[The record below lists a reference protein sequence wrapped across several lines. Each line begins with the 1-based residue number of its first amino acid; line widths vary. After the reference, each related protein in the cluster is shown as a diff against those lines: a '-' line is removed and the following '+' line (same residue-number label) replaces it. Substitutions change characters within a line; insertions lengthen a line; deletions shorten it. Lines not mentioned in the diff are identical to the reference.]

1 MSDISIT
8 DLDSLAAAIQV
19 LHKTYQVPHVI
30 ITSLRLTPD
39 NQTVPSRA
47 PSKPPSGTQTPAG
60 SPHRDAS
67 KSHPSAWGAA
77 ESSNPPKEPQI
88 NIDDIE
94 NLTIIGSTATSDY
107 RTRLFRI
114 DTPVLPLFFS
124 GTGDMFAAL
133 TVPRLIEAVQ
143 AASTPDFDLRSTP
156 SWRSP
161 DDVAPEDLP
170 LAKAVQKVLASMQA
184 VLAKTTAK
192 CEEKMAAFDKRAAK
206 SSRAEDEDVD
216 GETQS
221 KRHLAL
227 MNASEVQVVR
237 YVKELVDPPDLE
249 RFKPRRV
256 AEGGKVP
263 KEVGDKKP
271 DGLNVLHLG
280 LGTEKE
286 GAVQVLEAESKEE
299 IMGPGPKEEAE
310 EAIEITKPV
319 RKEAV
324 EES

>member
-1 MSDISIT
+1 
-8 DLDSLAAAIQV
+8 
-19 LHKTYQVPHVI
+19 
-30 ITSLRLTPD
+30 
-39 NQTVPSRA
+39 
-47 PSKPPSGTQTPAG
+47 
-60 SPHRDAS
+60 
-67 KSHPSAWGAA
+67 
-77 ESSNPPKEPQI
+77 
-88 NIDDIE
+88 
-94 NLTIIGSTATSDY
+94 
-107 RTRLFRI
+107 
-114 DTPVLPLFFS
+114 
-124 GTGDMFAAL
+124 MFAAL